1 MGKAAM
7 IIGIILLLVGLFY
20 VLAPHTLHM
29 STGLGFGL
37 EHTMHQILGVVLI
50 VIGAIILWKGRK

>member
-7 IIGIILLLVGLFY
+7 VLGIILLLIGLFY
-20 VLAPHTLHM
+20 VLAPHTLHV

-37 EHTMHQILGVVLI
+37 EHTMHQILGVVL
-50 VIGAIILWKGRK
+50 VVVGVIILWKGRK

>member
-1 MGKAAM
+1 M